1 MRLPL
6 RAASTYL
13 IPSLSARATGRM
25 ASTATNKLGHIERT
39 AAEPR
44 DKSLFTVVLHKVD
57 EVNDQIR
64 LFRLEIPLNGP
75 QLRFLP
81 GQWLDVYCPGVPKA
95 GGFTITSPP
104 SKARPSSSSITGS
117 KATDGGSEPKK
128 EKDEQNPAVAA
139 PGYLELAVQ
148 KSPAN
153 PPAAWLWQEDQDTMK
168 PTKET
173 IIGREIRVRVGGS
186 FVWPPP
192 GINVRSLRRVVF
204 VAGGVGIN
212 PLIAMA
218 SSLVP
223 PLPFEVKFLYSVK
236 DPLLAIPQSGLEE
249 AAGGEKKRDASRI
262 LFLDRLVKI
271 FGGDGERSEAEK
283 GEVEGDLKLF
293 LTGGGDQ
300 GEEQGT
306 MEVGDSSKVTFLRR
320 RMEISDVEEAVG
332 GPAERRFAVVYVC
345 GVPDMTDTFVEK
357 LRSKDGLDMEPHRV
371 LCEKWW

>member
-1 MRLPL
+1 
-6 RAASTYL
+6 
-13 IPSLSARATGRM
+13 M
-25 ASTATNKLGHIERT
+25 ASTNTGNKLGHIERT

-44 DKSLFTVVLHKVD
+44 DKSLFTVVLRKIE

-64 LFRLEIPLNGP
+64 LFRLEIPLDGP

-104 SKARPSSSSITGS
+104 SKARPSSSASFIGS
-117 KATDGGSEPKK
+117 TADKESPQEKIEENGK
-128 EKDEQNPAVAA
+128 EKPQAV
-139 PGYLELAVQ
+139 PGYVELAVQ

-153 PPAAWLWQEDQDTMK
+153 PPAAWLWQENEKKKKKKENDASGPAGIAADITT
-168 PTKET
+168 TKES
-173 IIGREIRVRVGGS
+173 IIGRELQVRVGGS

-236 DPLLAIPQSGLEE
+236 DPLQIIGGSGS
-249 AAGGEKKRDASRI
+249 GSSGEKRTKKRDARRI
-262 LFLDRLVKI
+262 LFLDRLVEM
-271 FGGDGERSEAEK
+271 FEGEGEGKLK
-283 GEVEGDLKLF
+283 GELKLF
-293 LTGGGDQ
+293 LTGGDGDQ
-300 GEEQGT
+300 GEKET
-306 MEVGDSSKVTFLRR
+306 STIDVGETTKIPFLRR
-320 RMEISDVEEAVG
+320 RIGISDVEEAIG
-332 GPAERRFAVVYVC
+332 GTAEKRFSVVHVC
-345 GVPDMTDTFVEK
+345 GVPDMTDSFVDK
-357 LRSKDGLDMEPHRV
+357 LRNKDGLGMEPHRV

>member
-1 MRLPL
+1 
-6 RAASTYL
+6 
-13 IPSLSARATGRM
+13 M
-25 ASTATNKLGHIERT
+25 ASTAAANNKLGHIERT

-44 DKSLFTVVLHKVD
+44 DKSLFTVVLRKID

-64 LFRLEIPLNGP
+64 LFRLEIPLDGP

-104 SKARPSSSSITGS
+104 SKARPSSAVTSSITKDQDAG
-117 KATDGGSEPKK
+117 ARVDGGGT
-128 EKDEQNPAVAA
+128 PAAV

-148 KSPAN
+148 KSPSN
-153 PPAAWLWQEDQDTMK
+153 PPAAWLWQEGKGKGNPSVISATIE
-168 PTKET
+168 PKEP
-173 IIGREIRVRVGGS
+173 ILGRELQVRVGGS

-192 GINVRSLRRVVF
+192 GINVRSLRSVVF

-223 PLPFEVKFLYSVK
+223 PLPFKVKFLYSVK
-236 DPLLAIPQSGLEE
+236 DPLTPDLGPSGES
-249 AAGGEKKRDASRI
+249 KKRDASKI

-271 FGGDGERSEAEK
+271 FREGEENVK
-283 GEVEGDLKLF
+283 GELKLF
-293 LTGGGDQ
+293 LTCGGGH
-300 GEEQGT
+300 EEEKGAI
-306 MEVGDSSKVTFLRR
+306 EVGESSKVTFLSR
-320 RMEISDVEEAVG
+320 RMEIGDVEEAVG

-345 GVPDMTDTFVEK
+345 GVPDMTDSFVYK
-357 LRSKDGLDMEPHRV
+357 LRSKDGLSMEPHRV

>member
-1 MRLPL
+1 
-6 RAASTYL
+6 
-13 IPSLSARATGRM
+13 M
-25 ASTATNKLGHIERT
+25 ASTNTANNKLGHIERT

-44 DKSLFTVVLHKVD
+44 DKSLFTVVLRKID

-104 SKARPSSSSITGS
+104 SKARPSPSGAIAIEDAGHEGE
-117 KATDGGSEPKK
+117 ADGGETRAA
-128 EKDEQNPAVAA
+128 AV

-148 KSPAN
+148 RSPAN
-153 PPAAWLWQEDQDTMK
+153 PPAAWLWQEN
-168 PTKET
+168 KEPSADAT
-173 IIGREIRVRVGGS
+173 EESIIGRELQVRIGGS

-192 GINVRSLRRVVF
+192 GINVRTLRRVVF

-212 PLIAMA
+212 PLISMA

-236 DPLLAIPQSGLEE
+236 DPLVSTSGEE
-249 AAGGEKKRDASRI
+249 SKGTRNASKI
-262 LFLDRLVKI
+262 LFLDRLAKI
-271 FGGDGERSEAEK
+271 FGSGGDGTEKEKVK
-283 GEVEGDLKLF
+283 GELKLF
-293 LTGGGDQ
+293 LTGGGQ
-300 GEEQGT
+300 REEKGT
-306 MEVGDSSKVTFLRR
+306 IEVGDTPKVAFVRR
-320 RMEISDVEEAVG
+320 RMDISDLEEAVG

-345 GVPDMTDTFVEK
+345 GVPDMTDTFVDK
-357 LRSKDGLDMEPHRV
+357 LRSKDGLGMEPHRV